1 MTNSHYGLFCPLAMA
16 CEILEPRWTILILG
30 EMSGGASRFNEI
42 RRGVPG
48 ISPTLL
54 SRRLREM
61 EAHGLI
67 ERLEDTAK
75 GTVDYVRTSKTKELQ
90 PALRMLAE
98 WAYKRVESEVA
109 LEDLNPDYLMWNIR
123 RKLDA
128 SEFPKRRVVI
138 RFHFTDVDKERATN
152 WIIARPG
159 DVVELCMTD
168 PKFDVDL
175 YVEASSCALASV
187 YMGYSTLRA
196 EMSHGRIFLSGDPYL
211 TKTSDRW
218 LVKSSYAAAA
228 E

>member
-61 EAHGLI
+61 EAHGLV

-75 GTVDYVRTSKTKELQ
+75 GTVDYVRTSKAKELQ

-98 WAYKRVESEVA
+98 WAYKHVESEVA
-109 LEDLNPDYLMWNIR
+109 LEDLTQTISCGTFAGNWMHPNSPNAELSSGFILLM
-123 RKLDA
+123 
-128 SEFPKRRVVI
+128 S
-138 RFHFTDVDKERATN
+138 TGKERRTGLS
-152 WIIARPG
+152 R
-159 DVVELCMTD
+159 
-168 PKFDVDL
+168 DL
-175 YVEASSCALASV
+175 GTSWNCA
-187 YMGYSTLRA
+187 
-196 EMSHGRIFLSGDPYL
+196 
-211 TKTSDRW
+211 
-218 LVKSSYAAAA
+218 
-228 E
+228 